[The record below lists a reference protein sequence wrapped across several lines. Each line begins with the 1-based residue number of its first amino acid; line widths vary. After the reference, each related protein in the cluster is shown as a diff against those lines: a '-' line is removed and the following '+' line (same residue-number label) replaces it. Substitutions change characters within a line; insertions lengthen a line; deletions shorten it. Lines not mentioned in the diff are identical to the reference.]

1 MFFKKTDSGA
11 FSRTCVLLFAA
22 SVILLLMMSS
32 AAAKSYSF
40 DKVDTDI
47 VVDENG
53 IAHVTQRIH
62 YSFSTYPGDEFNEVF
77 YVAFSGQNGITMH
90 NATGYLEGYPNAV
103 FDASPYFSQ
112 GEFIG
117 YEMTCQLPHPNPE
130 SVVFV
135 ISYDYHGIVNAYN
148 DVTEL
153 NYMLWSNRWDRPV
166 SILNTTITIQNT
178 SGERITDSDSSLL
191 FTHPNNYFTNTSLT
205 SSAAKR
211 EADDSNSALPSSFVS
226 SVTDNGTRTLVAKI
240 DAANVPAYT
249 WLDAR
254 ILYPPM
260 SSPNPQYVNVT
271 NKNNLSSILNEEESY
286 ARKVFYPYIM
296 MFIQMFVIFAGL
308 CLSVFIYFKYG
319 KEYKTDYNGLY
330 ERELPTD
337 TKPAFINAIIKG
349 HGKPDMNAFVSTIMS
364 LVDRDYL
371 SISETDKIS
380 SRGKVSKEVILKFKK
395 QPDSNLEKIETDVY
409 FFLKGYAVNDEI
421 VWKDFQK
428 KLGSNDKFYNFLN
441 KWYASVSK
449 ASNFSS
455 YFEHKGNNLITGTGI
470 GVIVLSI
477 LMYFLSEIVAP
488 SDLYPA
494 TAVVGL
500 LCFLGGILG
509 VGLIVYP
516 LIFKKSM
523 GRWTKDGRVFSLKWQ
538 NFEKYLTDYS
548 LIEKYPPASI
558 IIWDHYI
565 VYAMALGVAE
575 TALKNMKLA
584 SPVGQMERSHFHYV
598 YYYPFFYSGMRSAY
612 SSSIPQSSGGGGI
625 GGIGGGFGGGGIGGG
640 GGGGFGGAR

>member
-1 MFFKKTDSGA
+1 
-11 FSRTCVLLFAA
+11 VILFAA
-22 SVILLLMMSS
+22 LMILLLLISP

-40 DKVDTDI
+40 DKVNTDI

-53 IAHVTQRIH
+53 IAHVTQRIY
-62 YSFSTYPGDEFNEVF
+62 YSFSTYPGDEYNVVS

-90 NATGYLEGYPNAV
+90 NATGYLEEYPNASFNV
-103 FDASPYFSQ
+103 SPYYDDRKGFL
-112 GEFIG
+112 G

-135 ISYDYHGIVNAYN
+135 VSYDYYGIVNAYN
-148 DVTEL
+148 DVTEF
-153 NYMLWSNRWDRPV
+153 NYILWSNWWDRSIP
-166 SILNTTITIQNT
+166 ILNATITIQNV
-178 SGERITDSDSSLL
+178 SGEMITDSDSARL
-191 FTHPNNYFTNTSLT
+191 FTHPSNYFTNTSLT

-211 EADDSNSALPSSFVS
+211 ETNGSDNSALPPSLIS

-240 DAANVPAYT
+240 DAANIPAYT

-254 ILYPPM
+254 ILYAPM

-271 NKNNLSSILNEEESY
+271 NKDGLALILNQEEEY
-286 ARKVFYPYIM
+286 VKKAPYPYIM
-296 MFIQMFVIFAGL
+296 MAVELLLILAAL
-308 CLSVFIYFKYG
+308 LAAVFIYFKYG
-319 KEYKTDYNGLY
+319 KEYKTNYAGLY

-337 TKPAFINAIIKG
+337 TKPALINAIIKG

-371 SISETDKIS
+371 SISEIEKLG
-380 SRGKVSKEVILKFKK
+380 SRGKVSKEIILKFEN
-395 QPDSNLEKIETDVY
+395 QPDSKLEKIESDVY
-409 FFLKGYAVNDEI
+409 SFLKGYAINNEI

-455 YFEHKGNNLITGTGI
+455 YFEHKGNSLISGTGI
-470 GVIVLSI
+470 GLIAVSLF
-477 LMYFLSEIVAP
+477 MFFFSEIVAS
-488 SDLYPA
+488 SDLYPI
-494 TAVVGL
+494 TSVVGG
-500 LCFLGGILG
+500 LCFLGGIVG

-523 GRWTKDGRVFSLKWQ
+523 GRWTKDGRVFYLKWK

-584 SPVGQMERSHFHYV
+584 SPAGQMQGSHFHYI
-598 YYYPFFYSGMRSAY
+598 YYYPFFYSGMHSSY
-612 SSSIPQSSGGGGI
+612 SSSVPQSGGGL